1 MVGLLSEVRSLDWE
15 VGWSVC
21 WVFDGNSRVDGR
33 GAEIACRRIVVDCR
47 VVYDIPCIVA
57 GC

>member
-1 MVGLLSEVRSLDWE
+1 MGLLSEVRSLDGE

-21 WVFDGNSRVDGR
+21 WVFDGNTRVDGG
-33 GAEIACRRIVVDCR
+33 GAEIACHRIVVDCR
-47 VVYDIPCIVA
+47 VVYDITHIVA

>member
-1 MVGLLSEVRSLDWE
+1 VMGLLSEVRSLDGE

-21 WVFDGNSRVDGR
+21 WVFDGNSRVDVR
-33 GAEIACRRIVVDCR
+33 GAEIACHRIVVDCR
-47 VVYDIPCIVA
+47 VVYDITHIVA

>member
-1 MVGLLSEVRSLDWE
+1 MGLLSEVRSLDGE

-21 WVFDGNSRVDGR
+21 WVFDGNSRVDVR
-33 GAEIACRRIVVDCR
+33 GAEIACHRIVVDCQ
-47 VVYDIPCIVA
+47 VVYDIPRIVG